1 MRTSGLKLAL
11 SISAILCVG
20 AACVLWY
27 GLYEVGQ
34 KTATITQLSEQIKQ
48 EQYKVDHF
56 QALKK
61 LASTT
66 VDARLRL
73 DGAFLKSSE
82 VASFASYLERLAS
95 SVGAAAKIN
104 SYTTSQNGDAVFGT
118 ENLVAILSMSGS
130 WSAVN
135 NSIRLIERLPYVSA
149 VDNVTYT
156 KGASEDASKVLRN
169 APWTAVVTLRVV
181 KYKQ

>member
-1 MRTSGLKLAL
+1 MRTATLNLAL
-11 SISAILCVG
+11 TISAVLCVV
-20 AACVLWY
+20 AAAVLWY

-34 KTATITQLSEQIKQ
+34 KTGTITQLSEQIKQ
-48 EQYKVDHF
+48 EQHKVDHF

-66 VDARLRL
+66 VDERLRL
-73 DGAFLKSSE
+73 DKAFLKSTE
-82 VASFASYLERLAS
+82 VASFASYLEKLAS
-95 SVGAAAKIN
+95 SVGATAKIT

-118 ENLVAILSMSGS
+118 ENLVATLSVAGS
-130 WSAVN
+130 WSAVT
-135 NSIRLIERLPYVSA
+135 NSIRLLERLPYVSA
-149 VDNVTYT
+149 IDSVAYT
-156 KGASEDASKVLRN
+156 KGASEDAGKVLSN